1 MTEHDRTTKRRNY
14 RKTKRAQDELATR
27 ARIVDAAESLH
38 ATVGPAR
45 TNVSAIAEAAGV
57 TRATVY
63 RHFPDDESLFLACS
77 AQWLSRRRRPDP
89 IAWTVHSDGLERLRG
104 GLRDIYRY
112 YRDGEQMLRLVIR
125 DRDVIP
131 DAVVAART
139 AAEAQWVNTFLA
151 ALPRRSR
158 TVRAAVAHA
167 TAFRT
172 WESLCVDGGLSDRTA
187 ADLMVDMIGAR
198 FMPEGVGQRR

>member
-1 MTEHDRTTKRRNY
+1 LTEHDRTTKRRTY
-14 RKTKRAQDELATR
+14 RKSKRAQDELATR

-38 ATVGPAR
+38 ASVGPAR
-45 TNVSAIAEAAGV
+45 TNVSVIAETAGV

-77 AQWLSRRRRPDP
+77 AQWLSRQRRPDP
-89 IAWTVHSDGLERLRG
+89 VAWAAHSDGLERLRV

-112 YRDGEQMLRLVIR
+112 YRDGEQMLRRVLR
-125 DRDVIP
+125 DREVIP

-139 AAEAQWVNTFLA
+139 AAEQQWVEALLG

-158 TVRAAVAHA
+158 IVRAAVAHA
-167 TAFRT
+167 VGFRT
-172 WESLCVDGGLSDRTA
+172 WESLCGDGGLSDRTA
-187 ADLMVDMIGAR
+187 ADLMVGMVAAQVT
-198 FMPEGVGQRR
+198 P